1 MATHLCPQIVS
12 DLHGNPEF
20 VVGNSSDVLGEY
32 KLIKIPAAKLR
43 YFPIIGEYGE
53 LPINLEMDNAIGCSY
68 PSDGP
73 LATLEDP
80 RIALLN
86 SWLVGFA
93 GKKLTR
99 GDACLSE
106 SEFDLECMGGSFKN
120 CHFWALKF
128 LNTDRNDALHD
139 AVDAIR
145 SAGIAV

>member
-1 MATHLCPQIVS
+1 M
-12 DLHGNPEF
+12 
-20 VVGNSSDVLGEY
+20 DVFGEY
-32 KLIKIPAAKLR
+32 KLIKIPVTKLR
-43 YFPIIGEYGE
+43 YFLIIGKPVE
-53 LPINLEMDNAIGCSY
+53 LPVNSEVDNAIESSY
-68 PSDGP
+68 LADGP